1 MAREG
6 YSDEEINRQG
16 RWASDAFLRYLKLG
30 RSTRLMQQMKL
41 AEAVA
46 EVAEKEIE
54 EDVVRRRAMQR
65 RG

>member
-1 MAREG
+1 
-6 YSDEEINRQG
+6 
-16 RWASDAFLRYLKLG
+16 
-30 RSTRLMQQMKL
+30 MQQMKL

-54 EDVVRRRAMQR
+54 EDVVMRRAMQR